1 VFLLNSRDP
10 LVIATCYPN
19 FTLRKQAPL
28 LVIVRGYF
36 AEFPYLQFP
45 ETPEASHLGSPV
57 SVLGTISSIPLI
69 PLFSRSPGIE

>member
-1 VFLLNSRDP
+1 MLYDKS
-10 LVIATCYPN
+10 ATMTVGTSPCD
-19 FTLRKQAPL
+19 L
-28 LVIVRGYF
+28 F